1 MLTDTKQTICEGWFC
16 KAPTSGIGKSHR
28 RYFQL
33 EKITKMRKR
42 GKTESAVLKYFK
54 EKSKS
59 LKGHYPLGP
68 DSTLWKVDKTMFV
81 LRTEFGTLRATCSS
95 RKARDKWVRYFQPI

>member
-42 GKTESAVLKYFK
+42 GKTESVVLKYFTTDTK
-54 EKSKS
+54 KN

-68 DSTLWKVDKTMFV
+68 DCTLWKVDKTGDQA
-81 LRTEFGTLRATCSS
+81 ES
-95 RKARDKWVRYFQPI
+95 